1 MCNKNYCVEEGWQYA
16 HEEIVVVSFAYAV
29 VKPHA
34 VVIEFIY
41 TAIASYAVL
50 AIGEAVA
57 IAELAE

>member
-1 MCNKNYCVEEGWQYA
+1 MRYKNDGVKESWEYA
-16 HEEIVVVSFAYAV
+16 HEEIVVVSLAYAV

-41 TAIASYAVL
+41 TAIASSAVL
-50 AIGEAVA
+50 AVSEAVA